1 MERQSE
7 ERAARRARPGVDRS
21 HRPLRRERLD
31 VAKHRGVLRFP
42 VDLGHRKPFRRQD
55 RYGRPASG
63 DSRGTSRGPFRVKK
77 HLCGVGILPEGIAAN
92 PVVYD
97 WALKTAWEP
106 RSARSRRLPAPI
118 HRLPL
123 RHMERPCLRSLAAVA
138 GVCLRRVRN
147 QGGRDL
153 RIHLLRPP
161 RTGCHQRFD
170 VGSQTVPV

>member
-63 DSRGTSRGPFRVKK
+63 DSRGTSRGPFRVQKAPLRRG
-77 HLCGVGILPEGIAAN
+77 HPARGYRRQSGRLRLGPENGLGA
-92 PVVYD
+92 
-97 WALKTAWEP
+97 